1 MFYNSYPGCSR
12 LYDLKEGKTAMKQFK
27 TLFFVALTT
36 VALAMRLNAQQT
48 NVGNITG
55 SVEDTT
61 GAIIPAAEVV
71 ALNPATGVTQSTV
84 TTSQGVY
91 FINLLQIGRYT
102 VTVAKPGFQKE
113 TRVGINVIAGETSTV
128 NFALRVGA
136 TSQTITVSA
145 SPSIVNT
152 TDTNQ
157 GTTRTLQEIQD
168 LPINLMGNAARAA
181 VNTVQSLAGVN
192 FTLGVGQSWMVISRA
207 EINGVQASFGYE
219 IDGTEASTG
228 EGENGEDFVSP
239 TPAQISE
246 VRLTNNTDTTKGF
259 NAGVTIA
266 LVSKSGTNKLHGS
279 R

>member
-12 LYDLKEGKTAMKQFK
+12 LDDLKGGKTAMKQFK
-27 TLFFVALTT
+27 TLLFVALTT
-36 VALAMRLNAQQT
+36 VALAMCLNAQQT

-168 LPINLMGNAARAA
+168 LPINL
-181 VNTVQSLAGVN
+181 
-192 FTLGVGQSWMVISRA
+192 IS
-207 EINGVQASFGYE
+207 
-219 IDGTEASTG
+219 
-228 EGENGEDFVSP
+228 
-239 TPAQISE
+239 
-246 VRLTNNTDTTKGF
+246 
-259 NAGVTIA
+259 
-266 LVSKSGTNKLHGS
+266 H
-279 R
+279 